1 MTSSG
6 SARPDRRNTAS
17 PNAYAADAAAAPADS
32 AVTAAQPAPAKRT
45 GKTAQ
50 AAKAGKGAK
59 ASAPVKAD
67 KAGKATK
74 AEKAVK
80 VVKVDPAVEAASAT
94 QARKPAKAGATKL
107 KAAKE
112 QPAAQTSATPAA
124 APKNNGRT
132 REDKDHPLFQDI
144 RYLGRLLGDVLREQ
158 EGDAVFDV
166 VETIRQTA
174 VRFRR
179 EDDSADAQTLD
190 KKLRSLS
197 PEQTVSVVR
206 AFSYFSHLANIA
218 EDRHRNRRHRIHELA
233 GSTSQPGTIAH
244 ALERL
249 VEAGSAATPVL
260 QQFFNDALIVPV
272 LTAHPTEVQ
281 RKSILDAQHDVAR
294 LLAERDQQLT
304 DRERAHNE
312 AMLRARVT
320 SLWQTRMLR
329 DSRLSVADEIENA
342 LSYYRATFLEEI
354 PALYTDIEEAL
365 KEHGLDARLPPFFQM
380 GSWIGG
386 DRDGNPNVTA
396 ETLENAITRQ
406 AAVILEHYMEQV
418 HKLGAELS
426 VSNLL

>member
-6 SARPDRRNTAS
+6 SARPARRNTAS
-17 PNAYAADAAAAPADS
+17 PNACAADAATATAALAITTAAAAATS
-32 AVTAAQPAPAKRT
+32 AAAQPAPAKRA
-45 GKTAQ
+45 GQTAQ
-50 AAKAGKGAK
+50 AANAAKTPKAAK
-59 ASAPVKAD
+59 ASVPVKAEKAD
-67 KAGKATK
+67 KAAKT
-74 AEKAVK
+74 VK
-80 VVKVDPAVEAASAT
+80 TAKAT
-94 QARKPAKAGATKL
+94 QAANAAHALKPATTPSPKIKVAANG
-107 KAAKE
+107 AAKAPKLE
-112 QPAAQTSATPAA
+112 AVSPDTIAPAP
-124 APKNNGRT
+124 APKNGGRT

-166 VETIRQTA
+166 VETIRQNA

-179 EDDSADAQTLD
+179 EDDSAAAQTLD

-233 GSTSQPGTIAH
+233 GSMSQPGTIAH

-249 VEAGSAATPVL
+249 VEAGAAATPVL
-260 QQFFNDALIVPV
+260 QQFFNEALIMPV

-294 LLAERDQQLT
+294 LLAERDQPLT

-320 SLWQTRMLR
+320 SLWQTR
-329 DSRLSVADEIENA
+329 
-342 LSYYRATFLEEI
+342 
-354 PALYTDIEEAL
+354 
-365 KEHGLDARLPPFFQM
+365 
-380 GSWIGG
+380 
-386 DRDGNPNVTA
+386 
-396 ETLENAITRQ
+396 
-406 AAVILEHYMEQV
+406 
-418 HKLGAELS
+418 
-426 VSNLL
+426 